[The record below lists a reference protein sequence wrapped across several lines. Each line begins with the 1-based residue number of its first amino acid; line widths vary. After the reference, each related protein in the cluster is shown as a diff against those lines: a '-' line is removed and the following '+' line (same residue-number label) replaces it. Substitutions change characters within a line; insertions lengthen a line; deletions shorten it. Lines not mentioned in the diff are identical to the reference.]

1 MEITEKILDV
11 LALEMSQ
18 EYEKNESNAPT
29 NVKELISYNFVSC
42 RLEGSLGVI
51 SFLKGILRD
60 DEEMI
65 EVLKNYL
72 KED

>member
-1 MEITEKILDV
+1 MEITEEILDV
-11 LALEMSQ
+11 LALEISQ

-29 NVKELISYNFVSC
+29 NIKELISYNFISC

-51 SFLKGILRD
+51 DFLKGILRD

-65 EVLKNYL
+65 EILKDYL
-72 KED
+72 KEN